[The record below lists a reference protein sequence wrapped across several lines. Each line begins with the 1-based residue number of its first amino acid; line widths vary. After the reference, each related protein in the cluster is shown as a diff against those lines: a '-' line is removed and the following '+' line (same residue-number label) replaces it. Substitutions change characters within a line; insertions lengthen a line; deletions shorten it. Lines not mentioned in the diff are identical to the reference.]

1 MSKNTSSSAFRKVD
15 VDQFNEDNFKDDDEP
30 NETCFG
36 KVNESEI
43 TNLLNKGN
51 AAEALKILL
60 ASAPVGSK
68 DQAEKVSQ
76 ILPILFQ
83 YLLPIRQCFS

>member
-43 TNLLNKGN
+43 TNLLNKGKT
-51 AAEALKILL
+51 LK
-60 ASAPVGSK
+60 GRK
-68 DQAEKVSQ
+68 T
-76 ILPILFQ
+76 
-83 YLLPIRQCFS
+83 

>member
-68 DQAEKVSQ
+68 DQAEKVS
-76 ILPILFQ
+76 
-83 YLLPIRQCFS
+83 